1 MADIPSPLPEP
12 DCVVVNVAACG
23 ICGSEIETYRKRSP
37 RRQPPL
43 VMGHEFCGTVSAVGP
58 AVTQFKIGDRVIS
71 HSIVHCGRC
80 APCARGHTHLCTNR
94 EVFGMHRPGAFAE
107 FVNVPARVLV
117 PWPAALPREAA
128 VLTEPLANGVH
139 VNNLLAHVAGQNA
152 LVIGAGP
159 IGLMCAVAL
168 IAKREANVRITD
180 LNTDRLRVARELGA
194 MTGPE
199 SDAAELRAWLKTQA
213 GEGFDVIVDAV
224 GSSATKRDSLELLRP
239 GGACVWIGLHE
250 DPVTLNSYEVT
261 LPEKQILGT
270 YAATMQELAT
280 AVQILASGRFTV
292 NSLIKPRKLDDG
304 LLAFEDALTAKS
316 IKSVILPS

>member
-1 MADIPSPLPEP
+1 
-12 DCVVVNVAACG
+12 
-23 ICGSEIETYRKRSP
+23 
-37 RRQPPL
+37 
-43 VMGHEFCGTVSAVGP
+43 
-58 AVTQFKIGDRVIS
+58 
-71 HSIVHCGRC
+71 
-80 APCARGHTHLCTNR
+80 
-94 EVFGMHRPGAFAE
+94 MHRPGAFAE
-107 FVNVPARVLV
+107 FVSVPARVLV
-117 PWPAALPREAA
+117 PWPVQLPREEA

-139 VNNLLAHVAGQNA
+139 VNNLLAHVAGQKA

-159 IGLMCAVAL
+159 IGLMCAIAL
-168 IAKREANVRITD
+168 IALREASVHITD

-194 MTGPE
+194 ITVPE
-199 SDAAELRAWLKTQA
+199 ADATKLRSWLKTEA

-270 YAATMQELAT
+270 YAATMKELAT
-280 AVQILASGRFTV
+280 AAQILASGRFKV
-292 NSLIKPRKLDDG
+292 SGLIKPHKLDDG
-304 LLAFEDALTAKS
+304 LLAFDDALSGKS